1 LSGEAGRPLRV
12 AILTVS
18 DSVSAGRTEDKSGK
32 SLAAR
37 CQELKWNVVASAT
50 VADDA
55 VAIQT
60 FLKEIS
66 DANRADVILTTG
78 GTGLGP
84 RDITP
89 EATVAV
95 MDRLIPG
102 FPEMMRSAGSA
113 ITQRAWLSR
122 SAAGIRGET
131 IVINLPGSPGGA
143 RESLDVVADLLPHA
157 VAVLHGARH
166 D

>member
-1 LSGEAGRPLRV
+1 MSGGAERAMRV

-18 DSVSAGRTEDKSGK
+18 DSVSAGKNEDKSGK

-37 CQELKWNVVASAT
+37 CQELKWNVVASSI
-50 VADDA
+50 VPDDA
-55 VAIQT
+55 GAIQA
-60 FLKEIS
+60 FLREIS
-66 DANRADVILTTG
+66 DANRADVILTAG

-95 MDRLIPG
+95 MDRVVPG
-102 FPEMMRSAGSA
+102 FPEMMRSAGGA

-122 SAAGIRGET
+122 AAAGIRGRT

>member
-1 LSGEAGRPLRV
+1 LSGGPERAVRV

-18 DSVSAGRTEDKSGK
+18 DSVSAGKTEDKSGK

-37 CQELKWNVVASAT
+37 CQELKWDVVASAV
-50 VADDA
+50 VADDRN
-55 VAIQT
+55 AIED
-60 FLKEIS
+60 FLTEIC
-66 DANRADVILTTG
+66 DANTADVVLTTG

-89 EATVAV
+89 EATRAV
-95 MDRLIPG
+95 MDRLVPG
-102 FPEMMRSAGSA
+102 FPEMMRSAGGA

-122 SAAGIRGET
+122 AAAGIRAQT
-131 IVINLPGSPGGA
+131 IVINLPGSPSGA
-143 RESLDVVADLLPHA
+143 RESLDVIADLLPHA